1 MFGGYN
7 SFSFCA
13 FQMFLSVLRVVT
25 YGTYQAPSRT
35 ESKTVAC
42 DDLLSTV
49 LCVGVHHKPNLGGG
63 AICDTLSTQLSACI
77 YITMNSMTQTPQ
89 IQITISFCVT
99 G

>member
-13 FQMFLSVLRVVT
+13 FQMFLSVLGVVT

-63 AICDTLSTQLSACI
+63 RFVTHFPHNCACI

-89 IQITISFCVT
+89 IQITISFSVT

>member
-63 AICDTLSTQLSACI
+63 AICDTLSTQLCMHLYHNEFNDSNTSDTN
-77 YITMNSMTQTPQ
+77 YYQL
-89 IQITISFCVT
+89 
-99 G
+99 